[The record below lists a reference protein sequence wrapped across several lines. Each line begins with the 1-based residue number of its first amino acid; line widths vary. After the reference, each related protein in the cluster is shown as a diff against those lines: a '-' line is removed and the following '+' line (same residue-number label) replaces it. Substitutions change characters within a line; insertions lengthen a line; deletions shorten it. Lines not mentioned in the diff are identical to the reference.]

1 MAWGPGQALP
11 VSGSML
17 GGMWLVLVGDAALL
31 RVRIKNHD
39 AICLL
44 LGDSDEE
51 VSLKSF
57 ISEGTL

>member
-1 MAWGPGQALP
+1 
-11 VSGSML
+11 ML

-51 VSLKSF
+51 VSLNSF